1 MYNDKKSLLS
11 KFFRLQRLLGRY
23 FHHRFR
29 QHGPMA
35 NIHRG
40 QGRILALLKL
50 KPEISQKD
58 LSKILDMRPQSLGEL
73 LEKLER
79 NGYITRNPS
88 EEDQRIMTV
97 RLTEAGK
104 ELANSEERLDTDD
117 LFSSLNSEEQAA
129 LKDYLDRIIATLE
142 EKLSDDIPGPRP
154 KRPPFFGGG
163 MKGPLF
169 WRW

>member
-1 MYNDKKSLLS
+1 M
-11 KFFRLQRLLGRY
+11 
-23 FHHRFR
+23 
-29 QHGPMA
+29 
-35 NIHRG
+35 
-40 QGRILALLKL
+40 
-50 KPEISQKD
+50 
-58 LSKILDMRPQSLGEL
+58 SKILDMRPQSLGEL

-129 LKDYLDRIIATLE
+129 
-142 EKLSDDIPGPRP
+142 
-154 KRPPFFGGG
+154 
-163 MKGPLF
+163 
-169 WRW
+169 